1 MEARE
6 LEAAS
11 SLLTVVWEK
20 DCRDLRRL
28 DVDFLSV
35 AAFFISLLDLR
46 FLLAVVLGSGVCEVE
61 LKKRIHQCFSE

>member
-1 MEARE
+1 MEASE

-20 DCRDLRRL
+20 DWRDLRRL

-35 AAFFISLLDLR
+35 AAFLSNLLDLR
-46 FLLAVVLGSGVCEVE
+46 FLLVVDLGKGVC
-61 LKKRIHQCFSE
+61 K